1 MSCMVTTSPQV
12 QTKDFMFY
20 HFLCDI
26 VLPFL
31 CDMLQIIKGKAWQYS
46 ENVRFISFISRSIEK
61 HAGTHEGLWISS
73 RNIFVSGTK
82 IKIWMESNDL
92 VCRKSVFNY
101 AWIEVHKWL
110 KQNLLLEN
118 LEKSSTFNCLFTE
131 WHWLYI
137 RFQGICPDVLFFSSI
152 FIMISE
158 LCCQSICFCKTILP
172 ELTILTFDIGSILQ
186 FLWAFLSAS
195 CYDGQT
201 RIFPIVSGSQCL
213 ASPIQEVPRC
223 NLFVQFPSSRFEKDF
238 SREIL
243 AMSLDRCLERRRS
256 SQVNKTRAKLP
267 WSRKVEVSLLVLDK
281 KLLEQL
287 KKRGLKI
294 EENTVAG
301 HFREDWQLS
310 WRRGGRCQAER
321 SYSLP

>member
-1 MSCMVTTSPQV
+1 M
-12 QTKDFMFY
+12 
-20 HFLCDI
+20 
-26 VLPFL
+26 
-31 CDMLQIIKGKAWQYS
+31 
-46 ENVRFISFISRSIEK
+46 
-61 HAGTHEGLWISS
+61 
-73 RNIFVSGTK
+73 
-82 IKIWMESNDL
+82 
-92 VCRKSVFNY
+92 
-101 AWIEVHKWL
+101 
-110 KQNLLLEN
+110 
-118 LEKSSTFNCLFTE
+118 
-131 WHWLYI
+131 
-137 RFQGICPDVLFFSSI
+137 
-152 FIMISE
+152 
-158 LCCQSICFCKTILP
+158 
-172 ELTILTFDIGSILQ
+172 
-186 FLWAFLSAS
+186 SAS

-238 SREIL
+238 SREIF

-301 HFREDWQLS
+301 HFRED
-310 WRRGGRCQAER
+310 
-321 SYSLP
+321 

>member
-1 MSCMVTTSPQV
+1 
-12 QTKDFMFY
+12 
-20 HFLCDI
+20 
-26 VLPFL
+26 
-31 CDMLQIIKGKAWQYS
+31 
-46 ENVRFISFISRSIEK
+46 
-61 HAGTHEGLWISS
+61 
-73 RNIFVSGTK
+73 
-82 IKIWMESNDL
+82 MEFNDL

-131 WHWLYI
+131 WHWQYI
-137 RFQGICPDVLFFSSI
+137 RLQGICPDVLFFSSI

-238 SREIL
+238 SREIF

-256 SQVNKTRAKLP
+256 SQVNKMRAKLP
-267 WSRKVEVSLLVLDK
+267 WSRKVEVSLVLDK
-281 KLLEQL
+281 KLLGQL

>member
-1 MSCMVTTSPQV
+1 M
-12 QTKDFMFY
+12 KDYEY
-20 HFLCDI
+20 HI
-26 VLPFL
+26 VL
-31 CDMLQIIKGKAWQYS
+31 
-46 ENVRFISFISRSIEK
+46 
-61 HAGTHEGLWISS
+61 S
-73 RNIFVSGTK
+73 RNIFVHIRYENQDLNGIQWSGLSEIRFQLCMNRSTQMAK
-82 IKIWMESNDL
+82 
-92 VCRKSVFNY
+92 VKSFGGKSGEIFN
-101 AWIEVHKWL
+101 IQL
-110 KQNLLLEN
+110 
-118 LEKSSTFNCLFTE
+118 FFFTE

-238 SREIL
+238 SREIF

-256 SQVNKTRAKLP
+256 SQVNKMRAKLP